1 MNPIAIAQL
10 TSAVLPFF
18 TTARSPTQAQVDA
31 ALAQQRA
38 AERQNWLIGGGL
50 AGAAVLVYLLAKPR

>member
-10 TSAVLPFF
+10 TQAVLPFF
-18 TTARSPTQAQVDA
+18 TTARAPSQAQVDA

-38 AERQNWLIGGGL
+38 SERDAWLVGGGL
-50 AGAAVLVYLLAKPR
+50 AGAALLVYVLARR

>member
-18 TTARSPTQAQVDA
+18 TTAKAPSQAQVDA
-31 ALAQQRA
+31 ALAAQRA
-38 AERQNWLIGGGL
+38 AERQSWLVGGGI
-50 AGAAVLVYLLAKPR
+50 AGAALLVFLLARPR